1 MEIFVLGLCLLMG
14 LLLCCST
21 LCSRKPRLL
30 ATEEVTLLWGQWAL
44 RSVRRNQRLTSRKDF
59 ALAGRIRKLN
69 KKRREDSLRQRYV
82 HSHLVAIEIGI
93 VSRADEW
100 VNANGRAFNQDGL
113 EGLNG

>member
-1 MEIFVLGLCLLMG
+1 MVSVTVFFYFTFVFEGVCPMEIFVLGLCLLMG

-59 ALAGRIRKLN
+59 ALAGQIRKLN
-69 KKRREDSLRQRYV
+69 KKRREECLRQRYV
-82 HSHLVAIEIGI
+82 QSTSE
-93 VSRADEW
+93 DE
-100 VNANGRAFNQDGL
+100 
-113 EGLNG
+113 